1 VTLIQKVPFSTE
13 MKRTKMKAIIVR
25 RGEKEKEK
33 ALVQIQLCVVLASVR
48 CMDADTLSHPGV
60 WLTAIGSLWERHLS
74 LLFPSYKPVRGSP
87 IG

>member
-1 VTLIQKVPFSTE
+1 MTLIQKVPFSTE

-48 CMDADTLSHPGV
+48 CMDADPLSHPGI
-60 WLTAIGSLWERHLS
+60 WLTAVGSLWERHLS